1 MGEDKKSAIIGLLRQ
16 NITVIENGI
25 IVSPLM
31 VAQVYNEMKPQDNKN
46 YHGIFIKCFAI
57 AVHENMVQKFK
68 GTGREI
74 DLFESM
80 VYAQRYIN
88 VLEEDNQI

>member
-1 MGEDKKSAIIGLLRQ
+1 MSKDEKGIIIGLLKQ

-31 VAQVYNEMKPQDNKN
+31 VAQIYNEMKPQDNQG

-57 AVHENMVQKFK
+57 AIHENMVQKNK
-68 GTGREI
+68 STDKEI
-74 DLFESM
+74 DFFESM
-80 VYAQRYIN
+80 VYAQRYLN
-88 VLEEDNQI
+88 VLEENGYI